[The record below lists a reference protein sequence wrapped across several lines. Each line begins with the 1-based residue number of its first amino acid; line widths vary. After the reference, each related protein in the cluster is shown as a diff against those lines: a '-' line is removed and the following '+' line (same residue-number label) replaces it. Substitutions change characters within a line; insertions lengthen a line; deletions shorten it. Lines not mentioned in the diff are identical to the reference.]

1 MKRRWLSIFLAAL
14 ILLGAVGCTNTP
26 AGDSETTLPPETTAP
41 VQKTLVLAEDVG
53 TDYVVLRAE
62 TGSDAEVDQAI
73 RVRKAIAEA
82 IGVDLDMGTDWV
94 RSAADIPA
102 AAHEIVVGR
111 TNRPQSVAALE
122 NDLLPRDWGIY
133 FTDGRVTIIGGTDE
147 ATEDAVDYFLESLLD
162 AEGKKLELEEGFAY
176 IHRHVYPLGEITL
189 NGVPLKEYTVVIPAA
204 PNVFEENA
212 AHALCD
218 YLLAQGGFT
227 LPVIRD
233 SEPRAEHELLIGA
246 TSRPESKKYDGLKYG
261 EMEYLLTAEGNHAV
275 LRGEGYL
282 VGGAVGALAAL
293 IRPEKAGDATAAQL
307 STAGKPEKFIFA
319 DKAKNMILLI
329 GDGMGYNQI
338 ELALSEGMEFF
349 IPRLFPNQGEAKT
362 YSASSSITDSAAS
375 GTALSSGYKTN
386 NRYLGMNP
394 RGEKMPNIREVAHDA
409 GARTAVITTDALTG
423 ATPAAFT
430 AHVKDRDMSD
440 EIKAQ
445 QEAIE
450 IEYLAGKV
458 GNGIVDETRAALR
471 TIANGDSDSFFIM
484 VEEAY
489 IDKHA
494 HSNAGDDVVRTVKL
508 LNDIAAYLSQFV
520 FLHPDTALIVTADHE
535 CGGIKQKADGTFYFT
550 SDNHTGVNVP
560 VSAVGAGTEFFN
572 EKTVENVEIARFMGR
587 AWGVE
592 KLGA

>member
-1 MKRRWLSIFLAAL
+1 MKRKWLSIFLAVL
-14 ILLGAVGCTNTP
+14 FLVGAVGCTNTP
-26 AGDSETTLPPETTAP
+26 VGGDETTIPPETAAP
-41 VQKTLVLAEDVG
+41 VQKTVVLAEGVG
-53 TDYVVLRAE
+53 ADYVVLRAE
-62 TGSDAEVDQAI
+62 TGSDAEVEQAI
-73 RVRKAIAEA
+73 RLRKAIAET

-111 TNRPQSVAALE
+111 TNRPQTVAALE
-122 NDLLPRDWGIY
+122 NDLLSRDWGIY
-133 FTDGRVTIIGGTDE
+133 FADGRVTIIGGNDE
-147 ATEDAVDYFLESLLD
+147 ATEAAVDYFLANLLD
-162 AEGKKLELEEGFAY
+162 AEGKKLELEEGFSY
-176 IHRHVYPLGEITL
+176 IHRHVYPLGEIIL
-189 NGVPLKEYTVVIPAA
+189 DGIAFDKYTVVIPAH

-212 AHALCD
+212 ALALND
-218 YLLAQGGFT
+218 YLLARGGFT

-233 SEPRAEHELLIGA
+233 SEPRAEHEILIGA
-246 TSRPESKKYDGLKYG
+246 TSRPESKKYDGVKYG
-261 EMEYLLTAEGNHAV
+261 EMEYLLTAEGGHAV

-282 VGGAVGALAAL
+282 VGGAVGALADL
-293 IRPEKAGDATAAQL
+293 IRPDKAGDAVSAKLPSQ
-307 STAGKPEKFIFA
+307 GKPEKFVFT
-319 DKAKNMILLI
+319 DKAKNVILLI

-338 ELALSEGMEFF
+338 ELALANGMEFF
-349 IPRLFPNQGEAKT
+349 IPRFFPNQGEAKT
-362 YSASSSITDSAAS
+362 YSASSNVTDSAAS

-445 QEAIE
+445 QAAIE

-535 CGGIKQKADGTFYFT
+535 CGGIMQKADGTFYFT

-560 VSAVGAGTEFFN
+560 VSAMGAGTEFFN